1 MSHPLSVGQ
10 PFPSFA
16 LPNQDGQPMRL
27 AEFAGSWL
35 VIFVYPKDDT
45 PGCTVESRAFSSALP
60 SFEKQGARVV
70 GLSAD
75 SVDSHLGFCR
85 KFDLKTP
92 LLADVQGTLL
102 SAMGV
107 GQSDFQGTLY
117 WNRETFLID
126 PRGILRKIYRDV
138 KPQGHE
144 AAVLA
149 DLTALAASDA
159 S

>member
-16 LPNQDGQPMRL
+16 LPNQDGQTMRL
-27 AEFAGSWL
+27 AEFAGKWL

-45 PGCTVESRAFSSALP
+45 PGCTVESRAFSAALP
-60 SFEKQGARVV
+60 SFEKQSARVV

-75 SVDSHLGFCR
+75 GVDSHLGFCR

-92 LLADVQGTLL
+92 LLADVQGMLL
-102 SAMGV
+102 AAMGV

-149 DLTALAASDA
+149 DLSVLAASDA

>member
-1 MSHPLSVGQ
+1 M
-10 PFPSFA
+10 
-16 LPNQDGQPMRL
+16 
-27 AEFAGSWL
+27 
-35 VIFVYPKDDT
+35 
-45 PGCTVESRAFSSALP
+45 
-60 SFEKQGARVV
+60 V

-75 SVDSHLGFCR
+75 GVDSHLGFCR

-102 SAMGV
+102 AAMGV

-117 WNRETFLID
+117 WNRDTFLID

-149 DLTALAASDA
+149 DLSVLAASDA